1 VEDRDQGKVAGL
13 PGSLFVF
20 EGNVVWL
27 GGAALSLTCSL
38 ISRGSIYQWR
48 RWGAGTR
55 RVGCRSRTRLHS
67 PQKEGLPML
76 SLRCLHQSSSCPS
89 ISAVFSGKSELSKL
103 ANLLKKHIMHLF
115 PPISLQFSWAYGLK
129 EI

>member
-1 VEDRDQGKVAGL
+1 
-13 PGSLFVF
+13 
-20 EGNVVWL
+20 
-27 GGAALSLTCSL
+27 
-38 ISRGSIYQWR
+38 
-48 RWGAGTR
+48 
-55 RVGCRSRTRLHS
+55 
-67 PQKEGLPML
+67 ML